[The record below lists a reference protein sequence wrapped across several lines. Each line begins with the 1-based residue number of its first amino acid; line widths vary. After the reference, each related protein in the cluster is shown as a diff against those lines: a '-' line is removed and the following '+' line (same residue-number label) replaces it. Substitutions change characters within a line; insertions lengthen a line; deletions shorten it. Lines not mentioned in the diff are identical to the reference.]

1 MAAKGSWEMENVFVM
16 YLNEIGNIYLI
27 RISMTF
33 VGDEVVGVMT
43 ESTSAGEI
51 PFTGRVQR

>member
-1 MAAKGSWEMENVFVM
+1 MSAKGSWETENVFVT

-27 RISMTF
+27 RKSMTF
-33 VGDEVVGVMT
+33 MGDEVVDAMT